1 MARGTAIGERVV
13 SQANTPGFRDGY
25 ARTFGDSKPQ
35 RGRWIWDAEQGRL
48 VSAEQYR
55 PTPRAVDAPI
65 IADRIHEGTAWDDG
79 ERVRDLGCRRKRR
92 EFLRETGLS
101 ERSDYGPGWRERTQ
115 AQRGRDADRRADGAF
130 DQAARKLY
138 SQGKLRE

>member
-1 MARGTAIGERVV
+1 MARGTANNEPVV
-13 SQANTPGFRDGY
+13 SQANTQAYRENYPLTG
-25 ARTFGDSKPQ
+25 KVQ
-35 RGRWIWDAEQGRL
+35 RGRWIWDALQDCL

-65 IADRIHEGTAWDDG
+65 IADRLHEGTAWNDG
-79 ERVRDLGCRRKRR
+79 ERVRDLGSRRKRR
-92 EFLRETGLS
+92 AFLRETGAA

-115 AQRGRDADRRADGAF
+115 AQRSRDADRRADGAF

-138 SQGKLRE
+138 NQGKLRE